1 MKIEIIAGSAR
12 KGSLSKRVA
21 LHLFEILASHA
32 QLEVG
37 IIDMQDH
44 HLPPVYN
51 PWQGSEDAPRHLRNI
66 ATRVFDA
73 DAFVLV
79 SPEYNGSYSPAL
91 KNFLDHFP
99 KRERK
104 VFGIVTSSPGNFGGM
119 RAAVQ
124 LQNLIFGLC
133 GIGVPRMLIAPE
145 VDKKFSESGDL
156 LDPTFA
162 ADVNAF
168 IKEFVWLST
177 AVSDTVPRGR
187 LAVNGFPL
195 THKLHRVIGFQ

>member
-1 MKIEIIAGSAR
+1 MKIEIIAGSPR

-21 LHLFEILASHA
+21 LHLLTMLSGHEDV
-32 QLEVG
+32 EVRM
-37 IIDMQDH
+37 IDMQDH
-44 HLPPVYN
+44 HLPPVHN
-51 PWQGSEDAPRHLRNI
+51 PWQGPKDSPLDLREI

-99 KRERK
+99 KQERK

-119 RAAVQ
+119 RAAIQ

-133 GIGVPRMLIAPE
+133 GIGVPRMLIVPE
-145 VDKKFSESGDL
+145 VDKKFSESGGL
-156 LDPTFA
+156 LDLTFA

-168 IKEFVWLST
+168 MKEFLWLST
-177 AVSDTVPRGR
+177 AVSDTVSRGR
-187 LAVNGFPL
+187 LAINGFDL